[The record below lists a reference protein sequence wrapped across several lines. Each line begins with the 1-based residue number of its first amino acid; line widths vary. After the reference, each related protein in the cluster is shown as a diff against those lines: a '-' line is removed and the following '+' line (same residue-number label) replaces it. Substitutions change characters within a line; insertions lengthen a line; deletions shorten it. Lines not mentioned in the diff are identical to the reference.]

1 MGHSHG
7 HNHSHGLPPE
17 PTKPQDLERYNAMKQ
32 VTVVGAIVNILLA
45 VIKIVFGY
53 LGQSQSLVADGIH
66 SLSDLV
72 TDAMVIVAAKHANR
86 HADPQHPY
94 GHGRFET
101 VITVALGSFLILVAG
116 GIAIDA
122 VRRLLE
128 PDLLLHPA
136 PITLVVAAIS
146 IVAKEVLYHY
156 TARVGKKIRSNMLI
170 ANAWHH
176 RTDAISSVIVFVGIA
191 GTLFGMEY
199 LDALAA
205 VGVAF
210 LIAKIGWDLTLQSLR
225 ELVDTA
231 LDPEQVAEIEQVIQT
246 VPGVKELHM
255 LRTRKMGSDALVDV
269 HIQVEPMLSV
279 SEGHF
284 ISETVRSELI
294 KQLEDVNDVVVHIDP
309 EDDEINPT
317 SSHLDNRKNLLK
329 LLEQKWQHLE
339 QAQSIE
345 RITLHYLDGKI
356 HVELLLPLEKAHLN
370 ESEDFSNQLQQIAD
384 EITDIAEIRVLY
396 G

>member
-1 MGHSHG
+1 MATKHTHT
-7 HNHSHGLPPE
+7 HATPIPPD
-17 PTKPQDLERYNAMKQ
+17 PQNRDRYNAMKR
-32 VTVVGAIVNILLA
+32 VTLVGAFVNILLS
-45 VIKIVFGY
+45 VVKIVFGY

-66 SLSDLV
+66 SVSDLV
-72 TDAMVIVAAKHANR
+72 TDAMVIVAAKHSSR
-86 HADPQHPY
+86 HADTQHPY

-101 VITVALGSFLILVAG
+101 VITVALGSFLIVVAG

-122 VRRLLE
+122 IRRLLE

-136 PITLVVAAIS
+136 PITLAFAAMS

-156 TARVGKKIRSNMLI
+156 TVRVGTKIRSNMLI

-191 GTLFGMEY
+191 GTLYGLEY

-205 VGVAF
+205 IGVSI
-210 LIAKIGWDLTLQSLR
+210 LIAKIGWDLSAQSLR

-231 LDPEQVAEIEQVIQT
+231 LEPEQVEEIKQVIQA

-269 HIQVEPMLSV
+269 HIQVEPRLSV

-284 ISETVRSELI
+284 ISESVRTQLI
-294 KQLEDVNDVVVHIDP
+294 NLIEDVNDVMVHIDP
-309 EDDEINPT
+309 EDDETNPT
-317 SSHLDNRKNLLK
+317 CIGLYNREVVINAL
-329 LLEQKWQHLE
+329 QDKWQQLE
-339 QAQSIE
+339 LTKYIQ

-370 ESEDFSNQLQQIAD
+370 ESKHFSEQLQQIAE
-384 EITDIAEIRVLY
+384 EITDIADIRVFY
-396 G
+396 E